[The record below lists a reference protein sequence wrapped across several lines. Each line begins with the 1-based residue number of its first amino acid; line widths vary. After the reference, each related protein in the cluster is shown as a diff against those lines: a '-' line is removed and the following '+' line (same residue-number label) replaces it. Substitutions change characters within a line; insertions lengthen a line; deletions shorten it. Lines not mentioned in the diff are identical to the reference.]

1 MSNNENMK
9 GLYIV
14 VGENCQLRCPFCFN
28 RFDENFNN
36 KVLELLDIS
45 KLIDMIYEFGPSS
58 VTLIGGEPLLPRY
71 IDKVTTL
78 VQEYYYDK
86 RYKPISWCISS
97 NLYYKKLSHEQI
109 YLLYLL
115 QALSTDEIAIGS
127 SYSVDRFSN
136 NNKDY
141 FNIWK
146 NNMLRLDSLGI
157 RVGIT
162 LTLTTEQIN
171 YSPTNTFNILES
183 VKAKSIN
190 VERELFPKDTD
201 EKKLIQHYKLSDLY
215 MKQLFEIIPQ
225 NMNKQWDRFADAIK
239 FKIPVFNN
247 HCSQYIS
254 TIYPE
259 EDGYKMRKGCVIN
272 QVGVDPQLWVEKVS
286 KYKCIE
292 CKYYQYCK
300 GDCECNRFAC
310 AFPKQTIDYMK
321 KVLS

>member
-36 KVLELLDIS
+36 KVLELQDIP

-78 VQEYYYDK
+78 VQEYYHDK

-97 NLYYKKLSHEQI
+97 NLYYKKLSPEQI

-115 QALSTDEIAIGS
+115 QALSTDSIAIGS

-146 NNMLRLDSLGI
+146 NNMLKLDSLGI
-157 RVGIT
+157 RVGVT
-162 LTLTTEQIN
+162 LTLTTEQIK